1 MKAYLIDFENVKSKG
16 LTGIEQL
23 SPDDKVIIFYS
34 ENSDTISFEMHR
46 KVMTS
51 TADIEY
57 LKVRVGGKNALDFQ
71 LSTLL
76 GYLLAKG
83 LYTHIFVISGDKGF
97 DKLHDFW
104 NVSFAD
110 RNSVTVFRTQTL
122 LAAVAFANASK
133 GKTRVTV
140 PEPAEEIVEE
150 TAEPAAEEASEPV
163 SEPEAEAAAAVTEAE
178 PAEEAASEPEAAP
191 VAEPVVPEVT
201 ITKTPR
207 KRGRKPQSAEE
218 LIHNALL
225 GIVDITDK
233 DAADILACA
242 SEAEDKEDFHNRLA
256 KIFKAHATDL
266 YKVLRPKYLRIKEAL
281 EETAEAAPA
290 APAAAPE
297 IKEIKAETEAPR
309 AKEEVRAEPAAPAK
323 PAEQKQENKHRL
335 NDSELF
341 DAFLRECEEASKRSE
356 AYEYAPQEQLT
367 PDLLADQPE
376 PVKEEAPEPEAVPE
390 EEAAPAPKPKKRTT
404 RKKQPA
410 KAKKSRL
417 TEELEKLLAG
427 QCSPEEIAAVSR
439 IFEETDTK
447 QKLYLSIVKES
458 RKDRGCEIY
467 KLIRSD
473 YNILASFKENAA
485 QTV

>member
-51 TADIEY
+51 SADIEY

-83 LYTHIFVISGDKGF
+83 LYTHIFIISGDKGF

-110 RNSVTVFRTQTL
+110 RNDVTVFRTQTL
-122 LAAVAFANASK
+122 LAASAFANASK
-133 GKTRVTV
+133 SKVRTPAPEPV
-140 PEPAEEIVEE
+140 PEETEEPAEPETEPEE
-150 TAEPAAEEASEPV
+150 TAAEEEIVVEAAET
-163 SEPEAEAAAAVTEAE
+163 AAV
-178 PAEEAASEPEAAP
+178 PETAP
-191 VAEPVVPEVT
+191 VIPVEVT
-201 ITKTPR
+201 ITKSSR
-207 KRGRKPQSAEE
+207 RRGRKPQSAEE

-225 GIVDITDK
+225 GIVDLTDK
-233 DAADILACA
+233 DAADILVCA
-242 SEAEDKEDFHNRLA
+242 SDSEDKEDFHNRLA
-256 KIFKAHATDL
+256 KIFKAHATDI

-281 EETAEAAPA
+281 DFAGQEPAPAEPAEVKPEPVQEAAPE
-290 APAAAPE
+290 PV
-297 IKEIKAETEAPR
+297 
-309 AKEEVRAEPAAPAK
+309 KEEK
-323 PAEQKQENKHRL
+323 PAGPEKKHRL

-341 DAFLRECEEASKRSE
+341 DAFLKECEEASKRSD
-356 AYEYAPQEQLT
+356 AYEYEPHEQLL
-367 PDLLADQPE
+367 PEDLA
-376 PVKEEAPEPEAVPE
+376 EEAAQEEQNVQAEAAEPEARE
-390 EEAAPAPKPKKRTT
+390 EQEEKPAEEAPAPKPRKRTS
-404 RKKQPA
+404 RRKQPA
-410 KAKKSRL
+410 KAKKTRL

-447 QKLYLSIVKES
+447 QKLYLSIVKEY

-467 KLIRSD
+467 KLIKSE
-473 YNILASFKENAA
+473 YNVLAAFKEGAL

>member
-23 SPDDKVIIFYS
+23 AQDDKVIIFYS

-51 TADIEY
+51 NADIEY

-76 GYLLAKG
+76 GYLLAKE
-83 LYTHIFVISGDKGF
+83 LYTHIFIISGDKGF

-122 LAAVAFANASK
+122 ASAVAYADSRAER
-133 GKTRVTV
+133 TAPAAEPEIQAVTL
-140 PEPAEEIVEE
+140 PEIVSQAEAE
-150 TAEPAAEEASEPV
+150 TAEEQEPV
-163 SEPEAEAAAAVTEAE
+163 KEQEA
-178 PAEEAASEPEAAP
+178 PAEAAP
-191 VAEPVVPEVT
+191 VMEEKAEPVLKEDVR
-201 ITKTPR
+201 ITKTSR
-207 KRGRKPQSAEE
+207 RRGRKPRSAAE
-218 LIHNALL
+218 LIHNSLL
-225 GIVDITDK
+225 GIVDISDK

-242 SEAEDKEDFHNRLA
+242 AESEDKEDFHNALA
-256 KIFKAHATDL
+256 KIFKSHATDL

-281 EETAEAAPA
+281 GNEEPAENTAPAEETAVS
-290 APAAAPE
+290 AAAHE
-297 IKEIKAETEAPR
+297 AERETEKAN
-309 AKEEVRAEPAAPAK
+309 EPAEIPADTNMDTNTNTK
-323 PAEQKQENKHRL
+323 RHL

-341 DAFLRECEEASKRSE
+341 DQFTRELA
-356 AYEYAPQEQLT
+356 AAGMM
-367 PDLLADQPE
+367 ADQRVETVRAEEEHAADDEADGQTEKAAEE
-376 PVKEEAPEPEAVPE
+376 PAVAEETQEPEK
-390 EEAAPAPKPKKRTT
+390 KPRRRTAR
-404 RKKQPA
+404 RKTA

-417 TEELEKLLAG
+417 TKELEKLLG
-427 QCSPEEIAAVSR
+427 NDCTEEEIETVSR

-447 QKLYLSIVKES
+447 QKLYLSIVKEY

-467 KLIRSD
+467 KLIRAD
-473 YNILASFKENAA
+473 YNVLCAFRENAMQEA
-485 QTV
+485 